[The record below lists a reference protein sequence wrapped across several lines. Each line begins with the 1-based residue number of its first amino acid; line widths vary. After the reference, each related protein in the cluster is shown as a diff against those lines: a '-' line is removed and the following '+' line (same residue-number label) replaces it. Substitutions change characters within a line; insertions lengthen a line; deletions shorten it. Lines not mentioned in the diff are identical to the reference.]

1 MEVILLYKI
10 MFNLLAVAGSPFIA
24 LMLVLSKKRR
34 KTFFYRSGIRALLK
48 GIYPL
53 SHHPKPIW
61 IHALSVGEVISATPL
76 VGALKK
82 TFPETPLIFSVTTY
96 TGYQIAAARFE
107 SSVKAIFYFPF
118 DVTFSVRRI
127 AAAADPGLVIIV
139 ETDLW
144 PNFLYE
150 MKQREIPTIL
160 INARMSPKSFRGYRY
175 LRFFIAPV
183 LAGFS
188 HICAQSAEEL
198 EKFMKLGV
206 SSKNITV
213 TGNIKFDQTADRK
226 NSGDISV
233 LKQRLDIQTDR
244 PILLAGST
252 HEGEEGMLQNAFLRL
267 KEDFSDLFLIIV
279 PRNPDRA
286 ASICQAFRSAGWGA
300 DIMDAIHDGVPH
312 ERRDVIVVDRIGVLK
327 DMYALADIAF
337 VGGSLVN
344 AGGHNPL
351 EPAAYSKP
359 ILFGPDMSDFKEIA
373 QMLILQD
380 AGIRIHNADAFFDAV
395 HTLLSDRAKADGMG
409 ARAYSIFCANSG
421 ATYKTVAV
429 VKEFLEKNETA

>member
-1 MEVILLYKI
+1 MTRLRS
-10 MFNLLAVAGSPFIA
+10 AGTKSRT
-24 LMLVLSKKRR
+24 S
-34 KTFFYRSGIRALLK
+34 
-48 GIYPL
+48 
-53 SHHPKPIW
+53 
-61 IHALSVGEVISATPL
+61 ALSVGEVISATPL

-82 TFPETPLIFSVTTY
+82 TFPATPLIFSVTTY

-107 SSVKAIFYFPF
+107 SSVKAVFYFPF
-118 DVTFSVRRI
+118 DVTFSVKRI
-127 AAAADPGLVIIV
+127 AAAADPALVIIV

-160 INARMSPKSFRGYRY
+160 INARMSPKSFRGYRR
-175 LRFFIAPV
+175 LRFFMTPV

-188 HICAQSAEEL
+188 HICAQSAEDL
-198 EKFMKLGV
+198 EKLMKLGV
-206 SSKNITV
+206 TLRNITV
-213 TGNIKFDQTADRK
+213 TGNIKFDQTEDRK
-226 NSGDISV
+226 NPADITV
-233 LKQRLDIQTDR
+233 LKQRLNIEPGR
-244 PILLAGST
+244 PVLLAGST

-267 KEDFSDLFLIIV
+267 KEDFADLFLIIV

-286 ASICQAFRSAGWGA
+286 ASICQTFRFAGWGA
-300 DIMDAIHDGVPH
+300 DIMDAIIDRMPH
-312 ERRDVIVVDRIGVLK
+312 ESRRDVIVVDRIGVLK

-373 QMLILQD
+373 QMLTLQD
-380 AGIRIHNADAFFDAV
+380 AAIRIHNSDTFFDAV
-395 HTLLSDRAKADGMG
+395 HTLLSDRSKADGMG

-421 ATYKTVAV
+421 ATDKTVAV
-429 VKEFLEKNETA
+429 VKEFFEKNEAA